1 MTNDLRK
8 FVATS
13 LLVAMTA
20 PGPVWAQQQTAMPGS
35 RPAVRIAQS
44 QPVARPVEA
53 QSQPA
58 AGALPPVQAAAPV
71 QGKAA
76 TAVAALQTISESHVF
91 GPQRY
96 VRTNGAKNE
105 YRNVVSVPAWIT
117 SPYRLHVQ
125 NSNVASGTVRINGT
139 DLLKEA
145 DFKTNATV
153 YDRTVTLT
161 PSTTLDVILASK
173 PASFI
178 IIDLYGTTADHA
190 APSLAIVAPAVTN
203 DATPRLEVRYADAVG
218 SSEPAASG
226 VDTSTLQI
234 FVDDVDRTEL
244 FTRRS
249 DEASAEL
256 LEPLAEGI
264 HAIRA
269 TIKDKAGNVA
279 ESTGQIRIDLT
290 PPTIDVAEPV
300 RGSYLADLT
309 PPVRI
314 TYADEIELD
323 LASVNIS
330 INGADRTEDFTVAA
344 TGATFTSPITLRE
357 GGNEIVAR
365 VRDLGGNESVTTASF
380 NIDTQ
385 RPTLTIVTPV
395 AATTYGS
402 PVIRVAVAHS
412 DDQALDVTTLKVAV
426 DGTAVTMTPSEDGA
440 TSAGDS
446 QTLADGAHKVTATID
461 DKAGNTTS
469 VTTSFSVDTDLPVV
483 ELLEPLPGANIKT
496 AQPRIAIAFRDTQGV
511 KLDTRKFL
519 INGTDQTTLFA
530 LTAETSPAVLAAGAV
545 TLPEGINTIT
555 AEIADLG
562 GNTGRTVSTFRVDVT
577 APTGEVVAPSVRTS
591 SATPAARV
599 RYADSGSGID
609 VTSVLLEL
617 DGSDV
622 TELFAITDEEA
633 TGTLAVTP
641 VLDEGSHTLRATF
654 RDRAGNTTT
663 VSSTFIVDTIA
674 PSGLFTAP
682 ENDTFVKTATPALRL
697 TFADAGTG
705 VDIANAKI
713 FLRKPD
719 GTESDITARFTFK
732 PAEANGTIATAT
744 PLGEGTHRL
753 RAVVP
758 DLAGNPAEILAS
770 FEVDTVAP
778 TYVLDTPAPG
788 SFNATQTPPFVIR
801 YADERSGL
809 DLTTFKVLLDG
820 VDRTALFTIAE
831 DEARATPTTLL
842 SQGAHNVQVTLFDR
856 AGNRAATQTLTFTI
870 DTINPA
876 AVVALP
882 ANGTFVA
889 TATPGLRFTYSD
901 GTGSGIDPA
910 SVRVSVDGADV
921 TATMTITAT
930 EATGTAATL
939 ADGEHTATVS
949 ALDWAGNSAGASGK
963 FTVDTVIPEVAI
975 NEPAEGDFTAANTIK
990 VTGSISDATAVTVKV
1005 GTVNATVT
1013 GTTFTAANVPLPSE
1027 GATTLTATATDA
1039 AGNQN
1044 AASVTVK
1051 VDRTKPAVKITFPA
1065 NGAFIKGATTEV
1077 KGTLTDASPALV
1089 TVNDAP
1095 ALVNDGTFT
1104 ASVNGADGVVIVKA
1118 TAVDA
1123 ANNASTD
1130 TITLTFDATAPM
1142 FEIEPT
1148 TPTNKATGRITG
1160 TINDI
1165 SPVTLKIGDV
1175 AVPVSAA
1182 GAFAYDAPL
1191 AAEGSNAFV
1200 LTATDAAGNIA
1211 TENVTVIRDT
1221 AKPALEVVSPT
1232 EALVIANLPVVVR
1245 GTASDATA
1253 LEITVDGAEATITGE
1268 AWEASFEELTEGTH
1282 AFTVV
1287 ATDAAG
1293 NTTTVTRNVTLDL
1306 AAPAV
1311 TIIAPVAGTFTNQA
1325 SVTITGTV
1333 TDLTLRS
1340 ISAGGVA
1347 GTFTSGTGG
1356 VYDYRIEN
1364 VPLEE
1369 GDNSI
1374 IVLATDA
1381 GGRTGQAELTITR
1394 DATPPVV
1401 TLAAPSQITRKR
1413 DGNATASIVDDSAI
1427 VSVTFR
1433 IDDDVLAE
1441 LTDSPYTISFAAP
1454 ASAALGSVFSLIAE
1468 ARDAAGN
1475 VGLATQQVKVVSD
1488 GVLVGQ
1494 VLDDSTG
1501 LPVAGARITVTG
1513 SEQPPVTSDARG
1525 RYTLAAFDSPLTL
1538 LIEAEDKTPVERVVD
1553 VASGAGTIPVDARL
1567 TPLSTRNTVAT
1578 TGGSINRGN
1587 IRIVFSAGTFTETA
1601 RLSLTPL
1608 SPQGLPNLLPLGW
1621 SPVAA
1626 FDIRGASSFAVP
1638 ASATFSNL
1646 PNGTLHLVAYRTS
1659 LHSWVMVQRGLNANS
1674 NGSVTVSIAAPEAHA
1689 LVMLDS
1695 DVALT
1700 APLAGEVLPGA
1711 ELVPLPATTISSGN
1725 VNPAVLP
1732 PTGGSATGTISIQSP
1747 TPLPSGTVVQA
1758 HVSETYTLSSGETAS
1773 EEPRPQDIVLYRF
1786 PAREGATVSAEI
1798 PIVPSRTFEDLVE
1811 GRVHLD
1817 ILAGREGVRGKTGGN
1832 EAVTLT
1838 DGNVT
1843 LTVASGSLP
1852 EDTAVTVKQS
1862 VISSF
1867 VPSNSAFVPF
1877 AEVVV
1882 DFAGQT
1888 LATQAELSVDATGV
1902 AAADTI
1908 LVARVDR
1915 LGGIPRFVVVA
1926 AAGIIGGRAV
1936 TRSHADLPGIVSEGR
1951 FVFYRTAQAVGFVK
1965 GVTSSPTAGPVRAAV
1980 QAGGVPFA
1988 SIADDSGRYVMP
2000 AIAGN
2005 VTLTATVPGTSLNG
2019 SASANVTANATATRD
2034 ISLAGTATT
2043 ATVTPVNG
2051 ATLVPVTTQIDI
2063 TATAP
2068 FAASAAFA
2076 NIRLVQDGG
2085 GVVPTRLL
2093 LSASGRTLAVI
2104 PLSRLEAGTRYTLQV
2119 PNLVD
2124 LYSGLIAVPATSFTT
2139 RPDTPPQY
2147 DYERLNFAFPDAN
2160 GIVRITA
2167 PAGTF
2172 PAGTVVLVVNAGNGV
2187 VVSYTALND
2196 GSISGEIPASIDDR
2210 LLITITDPTGNVI
2223 NIERSKFIA
2232 PDGRTAIGPGGGT
2245 VDGPGGVQLRIP
2257 DGALTKGAVFRI
2269 EGFGPEAYPER
2280 PTLPNAHFG
2289 SGLRITSEQMPKLA
2303 KEGDLVFPKPADA
2316 PAGAFYYVYR
2326 RLTNSAGKAIF
2337 ETIDH
2342 AFVEGDKVVT
2352 ASYPFV
2358 GWNDSKVA
2366 WETMADTGAIGFG
2379 LGAQTA
2385 YYVMWTWD
2393 AMLPGLPTP
2402 GLVTGRVVRA
2412 KFIPGQSD
2420 PVYEGIAD
2428 VGVTTNDPEIA
2439 VGYTNSEGRFSLWD
2453 PNYRGGEIQVTT
2465 DDGNGNV
2472 KTVTAFQAAPDTD
2485 RDLNKAAHFYRN
2497 IAVATFAF
2505 DADQPLEVPKFDVVM
2520 YRMKPDGKREEVTGM
2535 VPTYTELRI
2544 GFKRRP
2550 GSSTLHFT
2558 GANVNRKEFN
2568 VVPDYT
2574 TDPLKAD
2581 FVLDQ
2586 PFTPQE
2592 AREYVIRA
2600 TALPVLGGAPVTES
2614 FTFLAIAGGGDNGRT
2629 LNDAEPDIITKMLLP
2644 RDGDTGVPTD
2654 VFVQVVFTEPVAN
2667 PYSYIHL
2674 TDSTGEVN
2682 VTYAGRAVTEAG
2694 SFYTISDLRLAP
2706 ADARVVSVTL
2716 QPKYGLRYAD
2726 HYTLTLSGSIR
2737 DFDKN
2742 AQGVLEPKTLR
2753 DGSRTYGFDTMTPE
2767 SLAQSADAISSPG
2780 LVILGNHAWVG
2791 ERTTYRG
2798 FFSAYDISDPAAITQ
2813 IGSSRRT
2820 VTGQLIDIAGEEKSS
2835 LTGGPVVVVSG
2846 GLAFTTNSPSN
2857 VYLWDVSAPAAPERK
2872 AIISATQDAGDGVVL
2887 ELAVHGRYAYGLTF
2901 PKGVQVFDLQRAM
2914 QNYEAASSR
2923 MSQFMLDSVT
2933 AGTGVSQDAIVAAIQ
2948 VRTPSGAM
2956 GHFVDLKVADMI
2968 VGGTNSQPVV
2978 VLAGSIPLAVVDP
2991 IGAQPLY
2998 RAPSINEPGVGSF
3011 TFGRDVALGTLG
3023 SKRVAL
3029 LIGTGSGRNSQNGA
3043 IESGYVFGVFDMT
3056 DPASPKLVGTV
3067 KLDKSPTDVVLGDR
3081 KAVVAAEGVGLIIDL
3096 SDMTKPRVTG
3106 EIPNVSSN
3114 LAMSNEGLL
3123 YSSDLAASSVKSAVY
3138 QPIAFIQPVDP
3149 VMVRPKDPSTGLRTP
3164 STQQTCPPCPPE
3176 DWVVNDQRGIELRVV
3191 PFVSGTSAAQ
3201 VEVKQNGATY
3211 LTDTRA
3217 IPGGKGTTIIPD
3229 QKLIDRLKSLVVK
3242 FTVSTPFDELQSL
3255 EREIQVGW
3263 ADVHVDLNND
3273 TKIDTRDELLREER
3287 KRAWG
3292 FWEARQKDKSDP
3304 SQGETEAES
3313 MGLIRTDLSLLED
3326 FAEIRVEIKQQARR
3340 FLAPEGKFYVR
3351 LKPESSTDKDTWGR
3365 PIQPVFTL
3373 SKKVG
3378 DGLKYLTDEE
3388 TAKEQYR
3395 KVRSIKTNCSSNFE
3409 EWDSQ
3414 CKSQDD
3420 GNVALPDLAAGTTYN
3435 FLFRCLTCRADARNP
3450 KQTKLLEVLYV
3461 EAPGRQPI
3469 VVDRVPAD
3477 IRPIQQWMTMQNARE
3492 PEATDK
3498 FRPRKHEAWSTRDAE
3513 AEKDWQ
3519 DDVPEGAKQVT
3530 VLVHGY
3536 NVPHHDAIGSFF
3548 PTWFRRLYWAGHR
3561 VMRRQAA
3568 KKYDDQTATDVN
3580 GCAGECA
3587 HTIVISWPSNQGG
3600 QTNGVVK
3607 NSEGN
3612 IATALVQYPE
3622 DEFHALQMGVPLAKY
3637 IAGVH
3642 SQLQQPD
3649 IFMMAHSLGNVAANS
3664 ALSRP
3669 ELAGDIVKK
3678 YVMNEAAMASEVFN
3692 RNYAPEPDELRI
3704 GTGLGSRHAERYGYS
3719 QNADELDARWT
3730 SEWNSFLG
3738 LPARV
3743 AWGLKVKSL
3752 ENRDGLAE
3760 GFLAGGDFYSRRW
3773 RLNDGTRNWGDD
3785 QIDDGNKFAR
3795 GDWRGVFDKN
3805 LTRTAVWNT
3814 WSEND
3819 LILKFAWRS
3828 LNRIAKPNPG
3838 GGFIKKIIIGGGEF
3852 FAQFTHLDGY
3862 APVLDNIYT
3871 QRWLLGD
3878 WTKKEHFLI
3887 FGENDN
3893 GNWAAK
3899 RKMAELS
3906 HWFPAVSK
3914 AAGFQPVRDLPAGRN
3929 CNFSGYYSG
3938 INVIE
3943 THSYMKMTDYHKV
3956 HTAWQTVKEIF
3967 SGEKDSCSQ

>member
-1 MTNDLRK
+1 MTKDLRK
-8 FVATS
+8 FIATF

-20 PGPVWAQQQTAMPGS
+20 PAPTWAQQRTAAPGVRAAALPSVQTELQAPVV
-35 RPAVRIAQS
+35 RPAESSSPLAS
-44 QPVARPVEA
+44 SA
-53 QSQPA
+53 QPA
-58 AGALPPVQAAAPV
+58 AAAPLGV
-71 QGKAA
+71 KAA
-76 TAVAALQTISESHVF
+76 TAVAALQTDAVVAESRLF

-96 VRTNGAKNE
+96 VRTNGPKNE

-125 NSNVASGTVRINGT
+125 NSNVSSGTVRVNGT
-139 DLLKEA
+139 DVLKES
-145 DFKTNATV
+145 DFKNNTTV

-161 PSTTLDVILASK
+161 ASTTLDVILASK

-178 IIDLYGTTADHA
+178 IIDLYGTVADHSL
-190 APSLAIVAPAVTN
+190 PSLAIVAAAVTN
-203 DATPRLEVRYADAVG
+203 DATPRLEVRYADAPVSG
-218 SSEPAASG
+218 EPAASG
-226 VDTSTLQI
+226 VDTSTLQV
-234 FVDDVDRTEL
+234 FVDDVERTEL

-249 DEASAEL
+249 DEATAEL
-256 LEPLAEGI
+256 AEPLTEGI

-269 TIKDKAGNVA
+269 TIKDKAGNAA
-279 ESTGQIRIDLT
+279 ETAAQLRVDLT
-290 PPTIDVAEPV
+290 PPTIDVAEPA
-300 RGSYLADLT
+300 RGSYLPALT
-309 PPVRI
+309 APVRI
-314 TYADEIELD
+314 TYADELELE

-330 INGADRTEDFTVAA
+330 VNGADRTSAFTVTANSA
-344 TGATFTSPITLRE
+344 TPTSPITFRE

-380 NIDTQ
+380 NIDMQ
-385 RPTLTIVTPV
+385 RPALAIVNPV
-395 AATTYGS
+395 ASTTYGS
-402 PVIRVAVAHS
+402 PILRVAVAHS
-412 DDQALDVTTLKVAV
+412 DDQALDIVTLQVAV
-426 DGTAVTMTPSEDGA
+426 DGTAVTMTPAEDGA
-440 TSAGDS
+440 ASAGDS
-446 QTLADGAHKVTATID
+446 QTLTDGPHSVTATID
-461 DKAGNTTS
+461 DKAGNTAS
-469 VTTSFSVDTDLPVV
+469 VTTSFAVDTDLPVV
-483 ELLEPLPGANIKT
+483 ELLEPAPGANIKLT
-496 AQPRIAIAFRDTQGV
+496 QPRLAIAFRDTQGV
-511 KLDTRKFL
+511 DLATRKFL
-519 INGTDQTTLFA
+519 VNGTDQTALFA
-530 LTAETSPAVLAAGAV
+530 LTDNASPAVIAAGAI

-562 GNTGRTVSTFRVDVT
+562 GNTGRTTSTFRVDVT
-577 APTGEVVAPSVRTS
+577 APAGEVLAPSIRTN

-617 DGSDV
+617 DGTNV

-641 VLDEGSHTLRATF
+641 LLEEGDHTLRATF
-654 RDRAGNTTT
+654 VDRAGNTTS
-663 VSSTFIVDTIA
+663 VSSTFVVDTIA
-674 PSGLFTAP
+674 PSGGFTAP

-697 TFADAGTG
+697 TFADDGTG
-705 VDIANAKI
+705 VDTANARV

-732 PAEANGTIATAT
+732 PGEANGTIATAA

-753 RAVVP
+753 RAVVR
-758 DLAGNPAEILAS
+758 DLAGNPATILAS

-801 YADERSGL
+801 YSDERSGL
-809 DLTTFKVLLDG
+809 ELTTFKVLLDG
-820 VDRTALFTIAE
+820 VDRTGFFTIGE
-831 DEARATPTTLL
+831 DDARATPAAPL
-842 SQGAHNVQVTLFDR
+842 SQGPHTVQVTLFDR
-856 AGNRAATQTLTFTI
+856 AGNRAAAQTLTFTI
-870 DTINPA
+870 DTINPT
-876 AVVALP
+876 AVIALP
-882 ANGTFVA
+882 ANGAFVP
-889 TATPGLRFTYSD
+889 TATPSLRFTYSD

-930 EATGTAATL
+930 ELTGTAATL
-939 ADGEHTATVS
+939 ANGEHSATIS
-949 ALDWAGNSAGASGK
+949 ALDWAGNSAGAGGT
-963 FTVDTVIPEVAI
+963 FTVDTTKPEVGI

-990 VTGSISDATAVTVKV
+990 VTGSVSDATPVTVKV
-1005 GTVNATVT
+1005 GSVNATVT
-1013 GTTFTAANVPLPSE
+1013 GTTFTAANVPLPAE

-1044 AASVTVK
+1044 AANVTIK
-1051 VDRTKPAVKITFPA
+1051 VDRTQPAVKITFPA
-1065 NGAFIKGATTEV
+1065 NGAFIQGATTEV

-1104 ASVNGADGVVIVKA
+1104 ASINGADGVVTVKA

-1130 TITLTFDATAPM
+1130 TITITFDATAPV
-1142 FEIEPT
+1142 FTIEPA
-1148 TPTNKATGRITG
+1148 TPTSQATGRIRG
-1160 TINDI
+1160 TIADI

-1182 GAFAYDAPL
+1182 GAFAYDATL
-1191 AAEGSNAFV
+1191 AAEGANAFV

-1211 TENVTVIRDT
+1211 TENATVIRDT
-1221 AKPALEVVSPT
+1221 TKPALEVASPT

-1253 LEITVDGAEATITGE
+1253 LEITVDGTAATITGE
-1268 AWEASFEELTEGTH
+1268 AWEASFDELTEGAH

-1311 TIIAPVAGTFTNQA
+1311 TITTPAPGTFTNQA
-1325 SVTITGTV
+1325 SVTISGTV
-1333 TDLTLRS
+1333 TDLTLRTVT
-1340 ISAGGVA
+1340 AGGVA

-1356 VYDYRIEN
+1356 VYDYTIEN

-1369 GDNSI
+1369 GDNAI
-1374 IVLATDA
+1374 VVLATDA
-1381 GGRTGQAELTITR
+1381 GSRTGQAALTITR
-1394 DATPPVV
+1394 DATPPVI
-1401 TLAAPSQITRKR
+1401 TLTAPSQLTRKR
-1413 DGNATASIVDDSAI
+1413 EGSATASVTDDSTI

-1433 IDDDVLAE
+1433 IGETILAE
-1441 LTDSPYTISFAAP
+1441 LTAAPYTVSFAAP
-1454 ASAALGSVFSLIAE
+1454 ESAAIGSLFSLVAE

-1475 VGLATQQVKVVSD
+1475 AGLATQQVKVVSD
-1488 GVLVGQ
+1488 GVVVGQ
-1494 VLDDSTG
+1494 VLDDTTG
-1501 LPVAGARITVTG
+1501 LPVTGARIAVAG
-1513 SEQPPVTSDARG
+1513 SEQPPVRSDARG
-1525 RYTLAAFDSPLTL
+1525 RYTLSAFDSPLTL
-1538 LIEAEDKTPVERVVD
+1538 LVEGEDLTPVERVVD

-1567 TPLSTRNTVAT
+1567 TPLSTRNTVNT
-1578 TGGSINRGN
+1578 TGGSINRGS
-1587 IRIVFSAGTFTETA
+1587 IRIVFPAGAFTETA

-1626 FDIRGASSFAVP
+1626 FDLRGASSFAAP

-1646 PNGTLHLVAYRTS
+1646 PNGKLHLAAYRTA
-1659 LHSWVMVQRGLNANS
+1659 LHSWVMVQRDIQS
-1674 NGSVTVSIAAPEAHA
+1674 NGSVTVSIGAPEAHA

-1695 DVALT
+1695 DVAIT
-1700 APLAGEVLPGA
+1700 APLAGAVLPGA
-1711 ELVPLPATTISSGN
+1711 EMVPLPATTISSGN
-1725 VNPAVLP
+1725 VTPAVLP
-1732 PTGGSATGTISIQSP
+1732 PTGGSATGIVSIQSS

-1758 HVSETYTLSSGETAS
+1758 HVSETFTLSSGETAS

-1786 PAREGATVSAEI
+1786 PARDGATVSAEI
-1798 PIVPSRTFEDLVE
+1798 PIVPSRTFDNLVE

-1838 DGNVT
+1838 DGT
-1843 LTVASGSLP
+1843 ATITVASGSLP
-1852 EDTAVTVKQS
+1852 EDTAVAVKQS
-1862 VISSF
+1862 PISSF
-1867 VPSNSAFVPF
+1867 VPSNSAFTPF

-1882 DFAGQT
+1882 DLAGQT

-1902 AAADTI
+1902 AATDTI

-1926 AAGIIGGRAV
+1926 IAGILDGRAV

-1965 GVTSSPTAGPVRAAV
+1965 GVTSSPTAGPVRALV
-1980 QAGGVPFA
+1980 LVGTQAGGVPFA

-2019 SASANVTANATATRD
+2019 SASASVTANATATRD
-2034 ISLAGTATT
+2034 IALAGTATT

-2051 ATLVPVTTQIDI
+2051 ATLVAVTTQIDI

-2068 FAASAAFA
+2068 FASSAAFA
-2076 NIRLVQDGG
+2076 NIRLVPDGG
-2085 GVVPTRLL
+2085 SAVATRLL

-2124 LYSGLIAVPATSFTT
+2124 AYSGLIAVPATSFTT

-2147 DYERLNFAFPDAN
+2147 DYERLNFAFPDAE

-2167 PAGTF
+2167 RAGTF
-2172 PAGTVVLVVNAGNGV
+2172 PPGTVVLVVNAGNGV
-2187 VVSYTALND
+2187 VVSYTTLND
-2196 GSISGEIPASIDDR
+2196 GSINGEIPASIDDR
-2210 LLITITDPTGNVI
+2210 LLITITDPTGNVV

-2280 PTLPNAHFG
+2280 PALPNAHFG

-2316 PAGAFYYVYR
+2316 PEGAFYYVYR
-2326 RLTNSAGKAIF
+2326 RLTSSSGKVVF

-2358 GWNDSKVA
+2358 GWNDSKAA
-2366 WETMADTGAIGFG
+2366 WDAAADTGAIGG
-2379 LGAQTA
+2379 GIGAQTA
-2385 YYVMWTWD
+2385 YWLMWTWD
-2393 AMLPGLPTP
+2393 ALLPGLPTP

-2412 KFIPGQSD
+2412 RFLPGQSD
-2420 PVYEGIAD
+2420 PVYEGIEG

-2439 VGYTNSEGRFSLWD
+2439 LGFTNSEGRFSLFD

-2465 DDGNGNV
+2465 NDGRGNM
-2472 KTVTAFQAAPDTD
+2472 KTVTAFQADPDTD
-2485 RDLNKAAHFYRN
+2485 RDMAKALHFYRN

-2505 DADQPLEVPKFDVVM
+2505 DVDQQLEVPKFDVILM
-2520 YRMKPDGKREEVTGM
+2520 RMLPNGKREEVTGM
-2535 VPTYTELRI
+2535 VPTYTQLLI
-2544 GFKRRP
+2544 GFKRRA

-2592 AREYVIRA
+2592 AREYVIKA
-2600 TALPVLGGAPVTES
+2600 TAIPVLGGAPVTES
-2614 FTFLAIAGGGDNGRT
+2614 FTFLAIAAGGDNGRT
-2629 LNDAEPDIITKMLLP
+2629 LDDAAPDIITKMLLP

-2654 VFVQVVFTEPVAN
+2654 VFVQIVFTEPVAN
-2667 PYSYIHL
+2667 PYSLIHL
-2674 TDSTGEVN
+2674 IDSTGEVN
-2682 VTYAGRAVTEAG
+2682 VTYAGRAVTESG
-2694 SFYTISDLRLAP
+2694 SFYTIADLRLAP
-2706 ADARVVSVTL
+2706 FDARVVSVTL

-2726 HYTLTLSGSIR
+2726 HYKLTLDGSIR
-2737 DFDKN
+2737 DFDEN
-2742 AQGVLEPKTLR
+2742 AQGVPDPKMLR

-2798 FFSAYDISDPAAITQ
+2798 YFSAYDISDPAAVTA

-2820 VTGQLIDIAGEEKSS
+2820 VTGQLIDIAGEEKNS

-2857 VYLWDVSAPAAPERK
+2857 VYLWDVSAPEAPVRK

-2914 QNYEAASSR
+2914 QNYEAASNR
-2923 MSQFMLDSVT
+2923 MSQFGIDAVT
-2933 AGTGVSQDAIVAAIQ
+2933 PGTGVSQDAIVAAIQ
-2948 VRTPSGAM
+2948 VRTPAGAM

-2991 IGAQPLY
+2991 IAAQPLY
-2998 RAPSINEPGVGSF
+2998 RAASINEPGVGSF
-3011 TFGRDVALGTLG
+3011 TFGRDVALGVLG

-3029 LIGTGSGRNSQNGA
+3029 LIGSGSGRNTQNGA

-3067 KLDKSPTDVVLGDR
+3067 KLDKAPTDVVLGDR

-3114 LAMSNEGLL
+3114 LALSNEGLV

-3149 VMVRPKDPSTGLRTP
+3149 LLITPVEESAGLRTP
-3164 STQQTCPPCPPE
+3164 STNACCRLPE
-3176 DWVVNDQRGIELRVV
+3176 RWKNADDRAVELRVV
-3191 PFVSGTSAAQ
+3191 PFV
-3201 VEVKQNGATY
+3201 NGVGNAVLKITQQGLNF
-3211 LTDTRA
+3211 LTDNPLVTA
-3217 IPGGKGTTIIPD
+3217 GKGLSSIALGKIVEQGYD
-3229 QKLIDRLKSLVVK
+3229 LIAMFSID
-3242 FTVSTPFDELQSL
+3242 TPFGTL
-3255 EREIQVGW
+3255 ESRQRVIPVGY
-3263 ADVHVDLNND
+3263 AKVHVDLNND
-3273 TKIDTRDELLREER
+3273 TKVDSSDAALKSQKAR
-3287 KRAWG
+3287 RAWG
-3292 FWEARQKDKSDP
+3292 FWETRQDGDP
-3304 SQGETEAES
+3304 SKGATTPAN
-3313 MGLIRTDLSLLED
+3313 MGVTASADDLAILED
-3326 FAEIRVEIKQQARR
+3326 FAEIKIEIRR
-3340 FLAPEGKFYVR
+3340 AAKTFLSPGGKFRLR
-3351 LKPESSTDKDTWGR
+3351 LKPFNPSDTDTWGQPIR
-3365 PIQPVFTL
+3365 PKFSLARKI
-3373 SKKVG
+3373 KG
-3378 DGLKYLTDEE
+3378 GLEYLT
-3388 TAKEQYR
+3388 
-3395 KVRSIKTNCSSNFE
+3395 
-3409 EWDSQ
+3409 
-3414 CKSQDD
+3414 
-3420 GNVALPDLAAGTTYN
+3420 
-3435 FLFRCLTCRADARNP
+3435 
-3450 KQTKLLEVLYV
+3450 
-3461 EAPGRQPI
+3461 
-3469 VVDRVPAD
+3469 
-3477 IRPIQQWMTMQNARE
+3477 
-3492 PEATDK
+3492 
-3498 FRPRKHEAWSTRDAE
+3498 
-3513 AEKDWQ
+3513 
-3519 DDVPEGAKQVT
+3519 
-3530 VLVHGY
+3530 
-3536 NVPHHDAIGSFF
+3536 
-3548 PTWFRRLYWAGHR
+3548 
-3561 VMRRQAA
+3561 
-3568 KKYDDQTATDVN
+3568 
-3580 GCAGECA
+3580 
-3587 HTIVISWPSNQGG
+3587 
-3600 QTNGVVK
+3600 
-3607 NSEGN
+3607 
-3612 IATALVQYPE
+3612 
-3622 DEFHALQMGVPLAKY
+3622 
-3637 IAGVH
+3637 
-3642 SQLQQPD
+3642 
-3649 IFMMAHSLGNVAANS
+3649 
-3664 ALSRP
+3664 
-3669 ELAGDIVKK
+3669 
-3678 YVMNEAAMASEVFN
+3678 
-3692 RNYAPEPDELRI
+3692 
-3704 GTGLGSRHAERYGYS
+3704 
-3719 QNADELDARWT
+3719 
-3730 SEWNSFLG
+3730 
-3738 LPARV
+3738 
-3743 AWGLKVKSL
+3743 
-3752 ENRDGLAE
+3752 
-3760 GFLAGGDFYSRRW
+3760 
-3773 RLNDGTRNWGDD
+3773 
-3785 QIDDGNKFAR
+3785 
-3795 GDWRGVFDKN
+3795 
-3805 LTRTAVWNT
+3805 
-3814 WSEND
+3814 
-3819 LILKFAWRS
+3819 
-3828 LNRIAKPNPG
+3828 
-3838 GGFIKKIIIGGGEF
+3838 
-3852 FAQFTHLDGY
+3852 
-3862 APVLDNIYT
+3862 
-3871 QRWLLGD
+3871 
-3878 WTKKEHFLI
+3878 
-3887 FGENDN
+3887 
-3893 GNWAAK
+3893 
-3899 RKMAELS
+3899 
-3906 HWFPAVSK
+3906 
-3914 AAGFQPVRDLPAGRN
+3914 
-3929 CNFSGYYSG
+3929 
-3938 INVIE
+3938 
-3943 THSYMKMTDYHKV
+3943 
-3956 HTAWQTVKEIF
+3956 
-3967 SGEKDSCSQ
+3967 